1 MQLWWDSYFV
11 NLVRALK
18 LTNKKIGAYCFKK
31 WQMAYLTSK
40 LGAVWWS
47 DNAGGEYNIQS

>member
-18 LTNKKIGAYCFKK
+18 LTNKKIGAYCSKK